1 MPGVVL
7 LTIMFCL
14 RAHPWIATAE
24 ALRLLIWR
32 ADLFTMG
39 GARFGVVQKA
49 SMIYDEAG
57 SERQGAVALRR
68 APAPPCLTI
77 RAARIGPVSL

>member
-1 MPGVVL
+1 
-7 LTIMFCL
+7 
-14 RAHPWIATAE
+14 
-24 ALRLLIWR
+24 
-32 ADLFTMG
+32 MG

-68 APAPPCLTI
+68 APGSSCLTI